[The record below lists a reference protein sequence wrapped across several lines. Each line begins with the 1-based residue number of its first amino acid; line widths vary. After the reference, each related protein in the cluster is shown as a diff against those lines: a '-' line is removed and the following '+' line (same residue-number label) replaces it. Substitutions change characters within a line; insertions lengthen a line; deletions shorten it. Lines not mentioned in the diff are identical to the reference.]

1 MNSQLAASSALGFQ
15 AGALP
20 GEVPL
25 ASESCPAPG
34 ASLALVPVPALDLPH
49 RASHGSTPQF
59 MPAGSLGPG
68 NTSRGPV
75 GSSPADTARAE
86 GVRAPAEPSAGR
98 RERVATSGREAAR
111 SIWVNSICRRLSGTR
126 TRASALSEQ
135 SKPLPTQEF
144 RAFADVLSVHSPVCF
159 LLIVYTSSEPAVL
172 LSSLSP

>member
-34 ASLALVPVPALDLPH
+34 ASLALVPVPAPDLPH

-68 NTSRGPV
+68 NTSHGAGEHQPWGQGTPAVGQLAPALLTLPAPKAYVLLQSLLPADGNGQQPLAEKQRGASGSTASAV
-75 GSSPADTARAE
+75 GSAGPAQGHLRCPSRASRFPRRNSGRSLTCCRFTARF
-86 GVRAPAEPSAGR
+86 
-98 RERVATSGREAAR
+98 
-111 SIWVNSICRRLSGTR
+111 
-126 TRASALSEQ
+126 AS
-135 SKPLPTQEF
+135 
-144 RAFADVLSVHSPVCF
+144 
-159 LLIVYTSSEPAVL
+159 Y
-172 LSSLSP
+172 